1 MAHHRPM
8 NEPRLPA
15 GRPPWEPVNGMR
27 VGGFAGLIVGT
38 VVAVLVDTGAL
49 AFIIAFAVI
58 GAVAGY
64 VAASRRMEG

>member
-1 MAHHRPM
+1 MAHHRVM
-8 NEPRLPA
+8 EEPRLPA
-15 GRPPWEPVNGMR
+15 GHPPWEPINGMR
-27 VGGFAGLIVGT
+27 AGGFAGLIVGT

-64 VAASRRMEG
+64 VVAARRMRG